1 MPDPSGTAP
10 PAADT
15 SSPYTVA
22 GFGYDDVTLGFDLQ
36 GSALGLQRVRELPG
50 REFGTTK
57 RLGYDAA
64 WGKFES
70 LLGRSYAQFKSDS
83 NRLYVQWKPADAGE
97 LLRPADFEGR
107 YRALEQR
114 LGVVGIETWER
125 VWVTRLDVSVD
136 LLCNPED
143 GKALLDGLEAAR
155 LPRGQRI
162 TVDGQPRSTVY
173 FRPRASNDIVARAYC
188 RNLKTRSGLP
198 FGKIRLEA
206 VQRFKPK
213 EWWADYCF
221 KGNVAAAMIWEARYG
236 KEQVDGR
243 VTRLSREEQVLTL
256 TQRVRLGEMTAAQ
269 FERMSGFLDAERLGV
284 AREIYSDRLYSE
296 RRREARELG
305 LSVNDVGQEPVDL
318 DLGELLRPARDVW
331 AA

>member
-1 MPDPSGTAP
+1 MPDLSGTAP
-10 PAADT
+10 PAAG
-15 SSPYTVA
+15 PGQRYTVA
-22 GFGYDDVTLGFDLQ
+22 GYGYDDVSLGFDLD
-36 GSALGLQRVRELPG
+36 GSALSLRRVREMPG
-50 REFGTTK
+50 RELGTTK
-57 RLGYDAA
+57 RLGFEAS
-64 WGKFES
+64 WSKFEN
-70 LLGRSYAQFKSDS
+70 LLGRSFASFKSDT
-83 NRLYVQWKPADAGE
+83 NRLYVQWKPVDAGE
-97 LLRPADFEGR
+97 LLRPTEFQARFRD
-107 YRALEQR
+107 LERR
-114 LGVVGIETWER
+114 LAVVGIETFER

-136 LLCNPED
+136 LVCAPED

-173 FRPRASNDIVARAYC
+173 FRPRASDDVLARAYC
-188 RNLKTRSGLP
+188 RNLKTRMGLP

-221 KGNVAAAMIWEARYG
+221 NGSAAAAMIWEGRYG
-236 KEQVDGR
+236 KSQVDGR

-305 LSVNDVGQEPVDL
+305 LSVNDVGREPVDL